1 MTLVKESCKKH
12 VGELKMQIKVKQLK
26 NKQFIGYVSVG
37 KQNVYAIMNTSI
49 NEVLTGLNE
58 WLTTVA
64 KNQNTTFC

>member
-1 MTLVKESCKKH
+1 MILGRESCKKLE
-12 VGELKMQIKVKQLK
+12 GELKMQIKVKQLK

-64 KNQNTTFC
+64 KKKNTIFC

>member
-1 MTLVKESCKKH
+1 MILGRESCKKLE
-12 VGELKMQIKVKQLK
+12 GELKMQIKVKQLK

-64 KNQNTTFC
+64 KNQNTIFC